1 MRRAAAWAALQL
13 AVAAVA
19 PPPAAR
25 CPVRGGVVYVDEC
38 GDGFRARDAAG
49 QPDHTEVIQAAL
61 NSTAHTVVLRNLSA
75 ATPWVSRPLFVTRS
89 DSTLRFE
96 ARAFLH
102 AKRGRDCRRAGQPTC
117 FSGPWDSMLQ
127 VLAPRNVSIVGGS
140 GATIRMWRQDY
151 LNYTEYM
158 KGEWRMGIYLGHEV
172 NNESAFAQCQDILVQ
187 GLNIEQSGG
196 DGLFVDNCER
206 VHIADVTADGNY
218 RQGLSIIG
226 AKHMLVERCNF
237 SNTCASQPA
246 SDLQP
251 LLWT

>member
-140 GATIRMWRQDY
+140 GATIRMWRQDCE
-151 LNYTEYM
+151 LRTALTALPCPRRCTPLPTAPSAHEY
-158 KGEWRMGIYLGHEV
+158 RITQL
-172 NNESAFAQCQDILVQ
+172 A
-187 GLNIEQSGG
+187 
-196 DGLFVDNCER
+196 
-206 VHIADVTADGNY
+206 
-218 RQGLSIIG
+218 
-226 AKHMLVERCNF
+226 
-237 SNTCASQPA
+237 A
-246 SDLQP
+246 SDAAP
-251 LLWT
+251 RRATHH

>member
-1 MRRAAAWAALQL
+1 MAPPPPPPAATGPPLLAAIMRRAAAWAALQL

-127 VLAPRNVSIVGGS
+127 VLAPRNVSIVGGTD
-140 GATIRMWRQDY
+140 ATIRMWRQDCE
-151 LNYTEYM
+151 LRTAPLCPRRCTPLPTAPSAHEY
-158 KGEWRMGIYLGHEV
+158 H
-172 NNESAFAQCQDILVQ
+172 
-187 GLNIEQSGG
+187 
-196 DGLFVDNCER
+196 
-206 VHIADVTADGNY
+206 TA
-218 RQGLSIIG
+218 
-226 AKHMLVERCNF
+226 
-237 SNTCASQPA
+237 A
-246 SDLQP
+246 SDAAP
-251 LLWT
+251 RATHH